1 MQLIIDLINNL
12 PFLAL
17 GYGVPSL
24 AEFCA
29 NKIAKKPL
37 RQSVQPKEMLGT
49 FYKSQALK
57 LALFTIF
64 CLVIM
69 LIAKDQSGLAMIGI
83 STNVLFN
90 KRIFNRIKKDEP
102 KPAYSH

>member
-1 MQLIIDLINNL
+1 MQYIIDFINSL

-17 GYGVPSL
+17 GYVVPSL

-37 RQSVQPKEMLGT
+37 RQSTQPKEMLGT

-57 LALFTIF
+57 LSLFTIF

-69 LIAKDQSGLAMIGI
+69 LTAKDRSGLAVIGI
-83 STNVLFN
+83 TTNVLFN